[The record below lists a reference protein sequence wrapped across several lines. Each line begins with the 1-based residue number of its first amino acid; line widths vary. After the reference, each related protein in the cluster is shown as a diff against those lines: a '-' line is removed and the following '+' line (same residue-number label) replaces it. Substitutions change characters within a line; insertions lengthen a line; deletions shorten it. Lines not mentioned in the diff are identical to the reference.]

1 MVMEEQEE
9 NVGEEGEEAGNF
21 WRKEREGPTFN
32 LTLTT
37 CSAIR
42 EEKYGPFFMLKS
54 CLDLH
59 AISPV
64 PVLRVSL
71 HLSGPV
77 FKGVLVCS
85 GIYGVFGF
93 SETIDVEK
101 TIELIKMTSWMWL
114 TAKDKTFSSSWIA
127 WATDPV
133 LCKKGNLL

>member
-1 MVMEEQEE
+1 MFYAQQDETSQHLFFNCQFSRDVWSKCYQWAGIQITYHEE
-9 NVGEEGEEAGNF
+9 
-21 WRKEREGPTFN
+21 RSSK
-32 LTLTT
+32 
-37 CSAIR
+37 
-42 EEKYGPFFMLKS
+42 K
-54 CLDLH
+54 LH
-59 AISPV
+59 AIFYPRGESQDISM
-64 PVLRVSL
+64 LE
-71 HLSGPV
+71 
-77 FKGVLVCS
+77 GVLVCS